1 MRTWKL
7 QEAKIRFSEVVD
19 LTLTEGPQLVTRR
32 GAEAVVVLAAEDYHR
47 LVSDGPHMIDYSLN
61 APRGEALIITRS
73 KETIR
78 DLDL

>member
-32 GAEAVVVLAAEDYHR
+32 GAEAVVVLTAEDYHR
-47 LVSDGPHMIDYSLN
+47 LVSDGPNMIDYSLN

-78 DLDL
+78 DLHL

>member
-1 MRTWKL
+1 MRTWEL
-7 QEAKIRFSEVVD
+7 QEAKSRFSDVVD
-19 LTLTEGPQLVTRR
+19 LTLIEGPQLVTRR

-47 LVSDGPHMIDYSLN
+47 LVSDGPNMIDYSLN

>member
-1 MRTWKL
+1 MRTWTL
-7 QEAKIRFSEVVD
+7 QEAKIRFNEVVD
-19 LTLTEGPQLVTRR
+19 LTLTEGPQLVTRH
-32 GAEAVVVLAAEDYHR
+32 GAEAVVVLAADYHL
-47 LVSDGPHMIDYSLN
+47 LVSDGPNMIDHSLN